1 VFELLLLIF
10 DLHNHFRQF
19 CIYNS
24 NPVYMHLSILN
35 FFNFFISSSSSI
47 CEKFINFDK
56 RNDTIKVTIRKPKQV
71 HQWDHTLRRNLKKQ
85 PSATRL
91 QQAAPQATND
101 SNKPFKRRQQQSS
114 TARSQILAE
123 IVFPQSSI
131 FFRRIKS
138 RPYFWKSLVRGRTIL
153 KGKVIVVNVHMRNH
167 VCVLNLKSPK
177 RMPTRT
183 SHRTFLLVLF
193 LSLRTFLFTAL

>member
-1 VFELLLLIF
+1 MRPH
-10 DLHNHFRQF
+10 LH
-19 CIYNS
+19 
-24 NPVYMHLSILN
+24 
-35 FFNFFISSSSSI
+35 
-47 CEKFINFDK
+47 
-56 RNDTIKVTIRKPKQV
+56 
-71 HQWDHTLRRNLKKQ
+71 RNLKKQ
-85 PSATRL
+85 PSPTRL

-131 FFRRIKS
+131 FFSPNQVTCIFLKIIGSWSNHSKRESNCSECSFEKS
-138 RPYFWKSLVRGRTIL
+138 R
-153 KGKVIVVNVHMRNH
+153 

-193 LSLRTFLFTAL
+193 LSLRTFLITAL

>member
-10 DLHNHFRQF
+10 DIHNSLHSFSTVHQFNLHLQVKSCFHASFYQQLLQLLHFFIVKYLWKILQFRQAKRHNQSYHTKAEASSTMRPHF
-19 CIYNS
+19 AQKLEEAA
-24 NPVYMHLSILN
+24 LSDKTTA
-35 FFNFFISSSSSI
+35 SSPSS
-47 CEKFINFDK
+47 DK
-56 RNDTIKVTIRKPKQV
+56 
-71 HQWDHTLRRNLKKQ
+71 
-85 PSATRL
+85 
-91 QQAAPQATND
+91 
-101 SNKPFKRRQQQSS
+101 RQQQSS

-138 RPYFWKSLVRGRTIL
+138 RAYFWKSLVRGRTIL